1 MAVFAAT
8 DNPGEFIMSQGVE
21 KQIFYFDKK
30 GPDNTD
36 KTLDLALACCQDRG
50 INKIVVASSRGQTA
64 LKLYS
69 KASPSMEIIAV
80 TYGAGSRY
88 TDDLEEFNKN
98 QAALLENKIR
108 IVRGLHTLSGAEKTF
123 ENKYKTRFTPLNVVA
138 DTLRMFSHG
147 VKVCVEISVMAAEH
161 GFIRADE
168 EVVVVAGSHH
178 GADTALVLKP
188 AFAANI
194 FDTKI
199 KQLLCMPS

>member
-1 MAVFAAT
+1 
-8 DNPGEFIMSQGVE
+8 MSQGVE

-36 KTLDLALACCQDRG
+36 KTLDLALRCCLEQG
-50 INKIVVASSRGQTA
+50 INKIVVASSRGKTA
-64 LKLYS
+64 LELHS
-69 KASPSMEIIAV
+69 KAPPSVEIIAV

-98 QAALLENKIR
+98 QSILVENKIR
-108 IVRGLHTLSGAEKTF
+108 IVRGLHTLSGAERAF
-123 ENKYKTRFTPLNVVA
+123 ENKYKTGFTPLNVVA
-138 DTLRMFSHG
+138 DTLRMFCHG
-147 VKVCVEISVMAAEH
+147 AKVCVEIAVMAAEH
-161 GFIRADE
+161 GFIRTDE

-194 FDTKI
+194 FDTRI
-199 KQLLCMPS
+199 MRLLCMPS

>member
-1 MAVFAAT
+1 VAVFAAT

-21 KQIFYFDKK
+21 KKIFYFDKK

-36 KTLDLALACCQDRG
+36 KTLDLALACCRDRG

-64 LKLYS
+64 LKLHS
-69 KASPSMEIIAV
+69 KASPSVEIIAV
-80 TYGAGSRY
+80 TYGAGTRY

-98 QAALLENKIR
+98 QTALVENKIR

-188 AFAANI
+188 AYAANI

-199 KQLLCMPS
+199 KCLLCMPA